1 MTSPNARSVRVVF
14 AARMKKRRKT
24 LRLSQKALGVLMG
37 LPEDVAA
44 VRINRYE
51 RAVHE
56 CDSET
61 AQKMADALG
70 VSLTYLYAETE
81 ELAELIQE
89 FMQLP
94 TKDQHA
100 LLADI
105 KSRSQLS
112 RKK

>member
-37 LPEDVAA
+37 LPEDVAG

-70 VSLTYLYAETE
+70 VSLAYLYAETD
-81 ELAELIQE
+81 ELAEMIQE
-89 FMQLP
+89 FSKLTHNEQ
-94 TKDQHA
+94 QE
-100 LLADI
+100 LLVSLKGKRHI
-105 KSRSQLS
+105 SSK
-112 RKK
+112 

>member
-1 MTSPNARSVRVVF
+1 
-14 AARMKKRRKT
+14 
-24 LRLSQKALGVLMG
+24 MG

-94 TKDQHA
+94 TKEQHA

>member
-1 MTSPNARSVRVVF
+1 
-14 AARMKKRRKT
+14 MKKRRKT

-37 LPEDVAA
+37 LPEDVAG

-70 VSLTYLYAETE
+70 VSLAYLYAETD
-81 ELAELIQE
+81 ELAEMIQE
-89 FMQLP
+89 FSKLTHNEQ
-94 TKDQHA
+94 QE
-100 LLADI
+100 LLI
-105 KSRSQLS
+105 SLKERGTFRENERSEGNGS
-112 RKK
+112 F

>member
-1 MTSPNARSVRVVF
+1 
-14 AARMKKRRKT
+14 MKKRRKT

-37 LPEDVAA
+37 LPEDVAG

-70 VSLTYLYAETE
+70 VSLAYLYAETD

-94 TKDQHA
+94 AKDQHA

-105 KSRSQLS
+105 KSRSKTD
-112 RKK
+112 RVR

>member
-1 MTSPNARSVRVVF
+1 
-14 AARMKKRRKT
+14 
-24 LRLSQKALGVLMG
+24 MG

-81 ELAELIQE
+81 KLAELIQE

>member
-1 MTSPNARSVRVVF
+1 
-14 AARMKKRRKT
+14 
-24 LRLSQKALGVLMG
+24 MG

-89 FMQLP
+89 FMQVP

>member
-1 MTSPNARSVRVVF
+1 
-14 AARMKKRRKT
+14 
-24 LRLSQKALGVLMG
+24 MG

-70 VSLTYLYAETE
+70 VSLT
-81 ELAELIQE
+81 
-89 FMQLP
+89 
-94 TKDQHA
+94 
-100 LLADI
+100 
-105 KSRSQLS
+105 
-112 RKK
+112 